1 MDLSL
6 IIDTR
11 PLLGSWIINF
21 YPHFLIS
28 VHQIIY
34 SIVKQMDIGYD
45 DFFCET
51 KFVSV
56 PTFDTALHDTQYKL
70 ILM

>member
-1 MDLSL
+1 
-6 IIDTR
+6 
-11 PLLGSWIINF
+11 
-21 YPHFLIS
+21 
-28 VHQIIY
+28 
-34 SIVKQMDIGYD
+34 MDIGYD